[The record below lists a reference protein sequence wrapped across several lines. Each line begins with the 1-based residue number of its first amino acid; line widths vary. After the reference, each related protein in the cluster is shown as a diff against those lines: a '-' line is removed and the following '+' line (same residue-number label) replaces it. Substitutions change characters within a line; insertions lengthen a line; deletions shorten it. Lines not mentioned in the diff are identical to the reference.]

1 MISNTSINNNNII
14 NSNNIGGSS
23 NSSLICNSI
32 TLTDGS
38 NNLIITPTTGFSNAS
53 TITTTTDNSNSTCY
67 IPFSKTG
74 ASINSALFVD
84 DTTGPLTYNPSSGA
98 LVTTLITCA
107 RYDNTSNSASGTVF
121 NNAITGNTTYSNS
134 TTTGSISIGALAM
147 TTGSINIGSTTAT
160 TGLCGIRPPL
170 VCSRQIRTTNSNAYP
185 PTSNVLDLG
194 YTSSIFGSSFLT
206 NVLASNTITTVAS
219 FSFTPANFGTYLFNS
234 SVLITP
240 DDVTGNRQIDSSIA
254 VTSGL
259 EIPYFSRAYV
269 TSSSTQPPTLN
280 VTRVVPIYV
289 SLSIV
294 LTCRCQNSSA
304 TILTTGNNGLF
315 TYTRIA

>member
-67 IPFSKTG
+67 IPFSKTTAG
-74 ASINSALFVD
+74 MNTQLYLD
-84 DTTGPLTYNPSSGA
+84 DTTGPLTYNPSISTISSTNMSASNNFVGNA
-98 LVTTLITCA
+98 LVS
-107 RYDNTSNSASGTVF
+107 TSPA
-121 NNAITGNTTYSNS
+121 NATAIYNIQTTGNLSIMASAQTS
-134 TTTGSISIGALAM
+134 GSI
-147 TTGSINIGSTTAT
+147 TIGSTTCT
-160 TGLCGIRPPL
+160 TGLCNIRPPL
-170 VCSRQIRTTNSNAYP
+170 VLSRQIRTTNSNSYSP
-185 PTSNVLDLG
+185 SNVLDLG

-206 NVLASNTITTVAS
+206 NVLAANTITTVAS